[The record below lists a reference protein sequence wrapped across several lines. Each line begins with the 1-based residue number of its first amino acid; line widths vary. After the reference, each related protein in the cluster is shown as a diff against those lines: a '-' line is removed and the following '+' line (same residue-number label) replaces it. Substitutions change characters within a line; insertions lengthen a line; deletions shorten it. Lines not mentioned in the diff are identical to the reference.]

1 MLLLILELGI
11 GSLVDNIVGTMS
23 SNSKN
28 MLKKKIQEKR
38 RKVKFCID

>member
-23 SNSKN
+23 SNSKKYAEKEN
-28 MLKKKIQEKR
+28 TRKMKKS
-38 RKVKFCID
+38 